1 MAIYDFPGGAATD
14 HTGIIEKVTLGGVV
28 AIEGNTSQTGSQSDG
43 GMVCRK
49 TRPVK
54 WIVGAVR
61 PEFEKEDGMDIS
73 KLTDAE
79 ILALGEA
86 HSGGPGQAARQPR
99 PGGGVS
105 GGEKKGIT
113 DGTGPCAFAT
123 RAQAA
128 VMTLRASKK

>member
-1 MAIYDFPGGAATD
+1 
-14 HTGIIEKVTLGGVV
+14 
-28 AIEGNTSQTGSQSDG
+28 
-43 GMVCRK
+43 
-49 TRPVK
+49 
-54 WIVGAVR
+54 VGAVR

-79 ILALGEA
+79 ILALGKRIQEVL
-86 HSGGPGQAARQPR
+86 GRQP
-99 PGGGVS
+99 VS
-105 GGEKKGIT
+105 PALAAEFQEAKKKGIT

>member
-1 MAIYDFPGGAATD
+1 M
-14 HTGIIEKVTLGGVV
+14 
-28 AIEGNTSQTGSQSDG
+28 GSEMCIRD
-43 GMVCRK
+43 R
-49 TRPVK
+49 

-79 ILALGEA
+79 ILALGKRIQEVL
-86 HSGGPGQAARQPR
+86 GRQP
-99 PGGGVS
+99 VS
-105 GGEKKGIT
+105 PALAAEFQEAKTKGIT